1 MPEAFLVYNKEQ
13 NMKNES
19 KKTNYRVTTF
29 LSRQGLDFLDE
40 LEKDIYFT
48 HGIHIPRAKLIEE
61 IIDSLREKDTK
72 TSIEEELINKFNQEK
87 NTK

>member
-1 MPEAFLVYNKEQ
+1 
-13 NMKNES
+13 MKNDI
-19 KKTNYRVTTF
+19 KKSNYRVTTF
-29 LSRQGLDFLDE
+29 LSRKGLDFLDE

-61 IIDSLREKDTK
+61 IIENLREKDNK
-72 TSIEEELINKFNQEK
+72 TNIEEELINKYTQEK